1 MIPLEFGLLLAVTG
15 KRGMIMDPIL
25 KALER
30 ALTEKKDT
38 VLATVTASSGATPRG
53 EGARMLVGS
62 EGRLAGTVGGGAVE
76 LHSLTI
82 AREAIR
88 DRRSDIHHFF
98 LSKNQIEDIG
108 MICGGNATVHYLFLP
123 GDDQEL
129 LRVVKAAR
137 QAIEKRQP
145 SWLVTD
151 ISEKDQL
158 GLALFTAPEGVNPA
172 DPDFSMESW
181 QFTGFPED
189 SECTRALL
197 ADPRQLCQRGR
208 AFEVCGHQF
217 YVEEL
222 VVPGV
227 VYIFGGGHVGQAL
240 TPVLAKVHFAVV
252 VLDDREEFTDP
263 ELFPG
268 AYDVKLCDLKDIGK
282 AVTIGPED
290 YVCIMTRGHS
300 NDLDVED
307 QVLKTPARYIGVIG
321 SRHKTKTIDGLLME
335 RGHSREALERAVT
348 PIGLDIGGE
357 TPEEIAISIAA
368 QMIAVRAGK
377 MDARRKL

>member
-1 MIPLEFGLLLAVTG
+1 MDSVLKSLES
-15 KRGMIMDPIL
+15 
-25 KALER
+25 ALEQGQ
-30 ALTEKKDT
+30 DT

-53 EGARMLVGS
+53 AGARMLVGS
-62 EGRLAGTVGGGAVE
+62 GGRLAGTVGGGAVE
-76 LHSLTI
+76 LHSLSI
-82 AREAIR
+82 AQEAIR

-123 GDDQEL
+123 GHDREL
-129 LRVVKAAR
+129 LRLVKAAR
-137 QAIEKRQP
+137 QAINKRQP
-145 SWLVTD
+145 SWLITD
-151 ISEKDQL
+151 ISEKNQL

-172 DPDFSMESW
+172 DPDFSMEGW
-181 QFTGFPED
+181 QLMGYPEGN
-189 SECTRALL
+189 ECAQALL
-197 ADPRQLCQRGR
+197 AEPRLLCQRGR
-208 AFEVCGHQF
+208 SFEKCGHQF

-222 VVPGV
+222 VVPGL
-227 VYIFGGGHVGQAL
+227 VYLFGGGHVGQAL

-252 VLDDREEFTDP
+252 VLDDREDFTDP
-263 ELFPG
+263 ALFPG
-268 AYDVKLCDLKDIGK
+268 AYDVRLCDLLDIGK
-282 AVTIGPED
+282 SVTIGPED

-321 SRHKTKTIDGLLME
+321 SRHKTRTIDKLLME
-335 RGHSREALERAVT
+335 RGHIKEALERAVS

-377 MDARRKL
+377 MDARRKP

>member
-1 MIPLEFGLLLAVTG
+1 
-15 KRGMIMDPIL
+15 MDPVL
-25 KALER
+25 AALER
-30 ALTEKKDT
+30 ALEEKKDT

-76 LHSLTI
+76 LRSIKI

-88 DRRSDIHHFF
+88 EKRSNIHHFI
-98 LSKNQIEDIG
+98 LTKNQIEDIG

-123 GDDQEL
+123 GTDEGL
-129 LRVVKAAR
+129 LGTVKAAR
-137 QAIEKRQP
+137 EAIAKRQP

-151 ISEKDQL
+151 ISQENQL
-158 GLALFTAPEGVNPA
+158 GLALFTAPQGVNPA
-172 DPDFSMESW
+172 APDFDREGW
-181 QFTGFPED
+181 LFTGFPAD
-189 SECTRALL
+189 HDCSKALL
-197 ADPRQLCQRGR
+197 EEAELLCQRGR
-208 AFEVCGHQF
+208 AFERCGHDF

-222 VVPGV
+222 VVPGL

-240 TPVLAKVHFAVV
+240 TPVLAGVHFAVV
-252 VLDDREEFTDP
+252 VLDDRPEFTEP
-263 ELFPG
+263 ALFPG
-268 AYDVKLCDLKDIGK
+268 AYDVRLCDLNQIDRS
-282 AVTIGPED
+282 VSIGPED

-300 NDLDVED
+300 MDLEVED

-321 SRHKTKTIDGLLME
+321 SRHKVATVDRLLRE
-335 RGHSREALERAVT
+335 RGHSREELERVVS

-368 QMIAVRAGK
+368 QMIGVRSGK
-377 MDARRKL
+377 LQARRKLPAN